1 MAVSDPRI
9 EVGNLLCRRLDLKD
23 DHDIGKDND
32 ACGEDQ
38 TEEQDGHDEGLA
50 GDRGLCQP
58 PVQCAGGAK
67 GLRSVAPPADQR
79 HGGPES
85 GIHPHK
91 GQAQEGVVAL

>member
-9 EVGNLLCRRLDLKD
+9 EVGNLLCRRLDLED
-23 DHDIGKDND
+23 DHDIGEDDD

-50 GDRGLCQP
+50 GNRGLCQP

-67 GLRSVAPPADQR
+67 GLRGVAPPANQR

-85 GIHPHK
+85 CIHPHK